1 MCRRFYL
8 RGRSSIYFF
17 SLVSWYLLFSC
28 RTFAGSLSVEG
39 RYELQN
45 TARDLTTISTFYNSN
60 PLGGIYFQTGL
71 RLSASLKDLETLGYE
86 AMASVPWFSFLET
99 SLRLSE
105 ESWLNSTTEQT
116 HLLFLTTLKAKP
128 IRQWELFFSGGWYRR
143 YVRLTKTYLL
153 PALIG
158 PSYTEHDFAV
168 ALGTKILFSS
178 KLSTLFKVAT
188 FEELSVYNLNN
199 PFLQGEVSYQPV
211 AQDWELSLL
220 FRYRLLLGFGRMDSL
235 TTGVSY
241 RKALP

>member
-1 MCRRFYL
+1 M
-8 RGRSSIYFF
+8 
-17 SLVSWYLLFSC
+17 
-28 RTFAGSLSVEG
+28 
-39 RYELQN
+39 
-45 TARDLTTISTFYNSN
+45 
-60 PLGGIYFQTGL
+60 
-71 RLSASLKDLETLGYE
+71 
-86 AMASVPWFSFLET
+86 
-99 SLRLSE
+99 
-105 ESWLNSTTEQT
+105 
-116 HLLFLTTLKAKP
+116 
-128 IRQWELFFSGGWYRR
+128 
-143 YVRLTKTYLL
+143 
-153 PALIG
+153 
-158 PSYTEHDFAV
+158 